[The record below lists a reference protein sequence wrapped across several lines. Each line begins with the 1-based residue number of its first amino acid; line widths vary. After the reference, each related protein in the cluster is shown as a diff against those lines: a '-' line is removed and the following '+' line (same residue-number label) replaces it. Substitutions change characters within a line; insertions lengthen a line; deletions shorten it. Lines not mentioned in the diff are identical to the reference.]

1 MSGILHQKCR
11 MFIRMWS
18 SRRRWA
24 AVLVLNWDAFAQFMQ
39 RLIWKA
45 ASRKTAVEA
54 NEGSSKCVD
63 WFSRSA
69 CERHFQI
76 DFAYVG

>member
-1 MSGILHQKCR
+1 MSDVYSYVEQP
-11 MFIRMWS
+11 S
-18 SRRRWA
+18 S
-24 AVLVLNWDAFAQFMQ
+24 VGQQSSVLNWDAFAQFMQ